1 MAAQASKL
9 ITQHTPPRGTNRLPQ
24 PPRAPL
30 ALPPREA
37 ITRDTESHENNFPE
51 GAIANK
57 SCTVIV

>member
-51 GAIANK
+51 G
-57 SCTVIV
+57 V